1 MPDAIGIESVIEAV
15 VARLSG
21 QLVLPP
27 PKLCVRSDTAEKMLD
42 LPAGTL
48 ANDRRDAKRGGPL
61 KFPFVKFGARVLYR
75 VEDLIASVDRLSHQK
90 ESCSGTE
97 G

>member
-1 MPDAIGIESVIEAV
+1 MAESSGIESIVEAV
-15 VARLSG
+15 LARLSG

-42 LPAGTL
+42 VPAGTL

-61 KFPFVKFGARVLYR
+61 KFPFVKFGSRVLYR
-75 VEDLIASVDRLSHQK
+75 VEDLIAAVARLSHQK
-90 ESCSGTE
+90 ESFNDTE
-97 G
+97 E